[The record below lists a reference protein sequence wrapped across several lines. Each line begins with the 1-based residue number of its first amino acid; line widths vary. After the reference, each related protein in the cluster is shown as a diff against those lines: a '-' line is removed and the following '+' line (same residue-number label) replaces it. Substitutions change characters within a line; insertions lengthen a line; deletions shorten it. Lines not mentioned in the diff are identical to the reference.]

1 MDEEQIHAV
10 GEALRTKEHR
20 QKAINILKNIEHFP
34 DELVD
39 TSIEKLVFAFEQEDN
54 LYHQNE
60 ILKQLGK
67 MAKTHPE
74 RVAEFIP
81 SIACVLGEKI
91 EHQSS
96 SDIRSSALVT
106 EGTDILNSIIE
117 EVEGPLPVPISP
129 TDVEQ
134 LFEYGETPQRK
145 LGYRL
150 LGRTATPNAVRILTA
165 DIGYEVKSVKNARTE
180 AVNDATNIV
189 EQSIGGGGKITPE
202 EAYICL
208 SELYDS
214 THADI
219 NQEILPKV
227 QKILFERLDQDDS
240 DNEEILQ
247 ATGRLAKI
255 NRDFAQ
261 SLIEET
267 VRKLTEG
274 SANQDALWKVLQKI
288 ATWEST
294 LVIEGSKELLINT
307 VEADTSTPKQPF
319 SVIATLAATKQRRL
333 PANLVE
339 VVVDGL
345 YAYDKELAL
354 QAIKAVEN
362 IKFYPPPEQLIQ
374 LAKGDGD
381 VPTAA
386 KAAIRK
392 ITQDQKSK
400 TSAYVRDLENK
411 NKEVSLFARDSGE
424 LYLKQR
430 TSSGLWSD
438 VNVGTLRNQMVRET
452 IAAINRRDDSPL
464 VMPHYEPRD
473 VILIAVAVIL
483 NSTSESRQ
491 VGIYSPGSRSH
502 WGMKGEVRNEL
513 DKFGISDVPGRI
525 ADAAPIPELIPH
537 AYVWDENV
545 KNDSSGEASG
555 RFVLCKKLD
564 DLKHVSKLDVILQNL
579 SSRIPEGTEKKIREA
594 ESFHPDA
601 ILINTYSYYAKN
613 ERDARPRY
621 GPPHGLDTVST
632 LPSVNTIDEVLSER
646 DFQWHYHLS
655 EQAPYQTEKDSLSD
669 SYETSVGTWTLGD
682 DDVRALANASTLRI
696 KYVESSDLSA
706 LFNQLFELSASLRG
720 VDDHGSGGLI
730 FSRQLFFERLPVP
743 CKDFDEWIRER
754 YYKGERFLPPMIEER
769 IEDVKRKA
777 DTVESLE
784 AVQPLNR
791 ANQLLKQIAKQLH
804 SQNPMFEQL
813 RKEITEARKND
824 ERLAIFSG
832 SPKHAQILRDSLK
845 KHEVVTQSEFDRGSV
860 TVVSPDDARSM
871 GVHDRL
877 IIPGALHHENSGF
890 YVHPRVAE
898 TFVMTYDREWAS
910 MIERHANEF
919 VSLLNDTVGELDYS
933 PYAFPNVVGDLPVNN
948 PETIETIK
956 SENDSQVDSVVDTLN
971 VTASSESDETERK
984 LKVEIIADAMKS
996 VSSQEYR
1003 EESVRY
1009 ERETRHYTIETT
1021 NGEVIDLTNHDRVL
1035 RHRKMSDRE
1044 EYHWVSPCSLTGG
1057 DTFVVFPS
1065 EIKSV
1070 IWEEQIRAVY
1080 ETDIDADETLERLGQ
1095 WCKAIERIWTRVSDE
1110 TEFEGVYSEGKVHA
1124 KIYETIVRSVPD
1136 FNRNRRTVRTWFDSV
1151 LEADAPMDMV
1161 EDPSLRIGP
1170 RSHEDIEAIGRAF
1183 EYDLLITDAE
1193 DIEASMK
1200 RLRTVNRQQGH
1211 KLYEKLR
1218 DQMNSTQSN
1227 RVSDAAKHYEV
1238 IQVDEQNEE
1247 LRSE

>member
-1 MDEEQIHAV
+1 MNEEQIHAI
-10 GEALRTKEHR
+10 GEALRTEEHR
-20 QKAINILKNIEHFP
+20 QKAINILKKIEHFS

-39 TSIEKLVFAFEQEDN
+39 TWIEKLAFALEQEDN
-54 LYHQNE
+54 PYHQNE

-81 SIACVLGEKI
+81 SIACVVGKKI
-91 EHQSS
+91 EDQSS
-96 SDIRSSALVT
+96 SNIGSSALVT
-106 EGTDILNSIIE
+106 EGTDILNSIIV
-117 EVEGPLPVPISP
+117 EVEGPLPVPISS

-134 LFEYGETPQRK
+134 FFEYGETPQRK
-145 LGYRL
+145 LGYKL
-150 LGRTATPNAVRILTA
+150 LGWTATPNAVRMLTA
-165 DIGYEVKSVKNARTE
+165 DIGYEVESVKNTRTD
-180 AVNDATNIV
+180 AVNEATKIV
-189 EQSIGGGGKITPE
+189 EQSIDGDGKITPE

-214 THADI
+214 PHADV
-219 NQEILPKV
+219 NQEILSKA
-227 QKILFERLDQDDS
+227 QKILFERLNQDGS
-240 DNEEILQ
+240 DNEELLQ
-247 ATGRLAKI
+247 ATARLAKI

-261 SLIEET
+261 SLIEQT
-267 VRKLTEG
+267 VQKLTEG
-274 SANQDALWKVLQKI
+274 TANQDAWWKVLQKI

-294 LVIEGSKELLINT
+294 LVIKGSKELLI
-307 VEADTSTPKQPF
+307 DTIEDDTGTSKQSF
-319 SVIATLAATKQRRL
+319 SVISTLAATKQRHL
-333 PANLVE
+333 PADLVE

-345 YAYDKELAL
+345 YADDKELAL
-354 QAIKAVEN
+354 EAIKALEN

-374 LAKGDGD
+374 LSKGDGD

-386 KAAIRK
+386 KAAIRN
-392 ITQDQKSK
+392 IAQDQKSI
-400 TSAYVRDLENK
+400 TSAYVRDLENS
-411 NKEVSLFARDSGE
+411 NKEVSLFAGDSGE

-452 IAAINRRDDSPL
+452 IAAINRGDNSPL

-473 VILIAVAVIL
+473 VILVAVAVIL
-483 NSTSESRQ
+483 DSTSEGRQ

-513 DKFGISDVPGRI
+513 DKFGISDVPGRV

-537 AYVWDENV
+537 AYVWNENV
-545 KNDSSGEASG
+545 KNDSSGKASG

-564 DLKHVSKLDVILQNL
+564 DLKHVGKLDVILQNL
-579 SSRIPEGTEKKIREA
+579 SSRIPEGTEKKIRDA

-601 ILINTYSYYAKN
+601 ALINTYSYYAKN

-632 LPSVNTIDEVLSER
+632 LPSINTIDEVISEG
-646 DFQWHYHLS
+646 DFQWQYHLS

-682 DDVRALANASTLRI
+682 DDVRSLANASTLRI
-696 KYVESSDLSA
+696 KYVQSTDLSA

-720 VDDHGSGGLI
+720 VDDDGSGGLI

-743 CKDFDEWIRER
+743 CEDFDEWIRER
-754 YYKGERFLPPMIEER
+754 YYEGERFLPPMIEER

-791 ANQLLKQIAKQLH
+791 ANQLLQKIAKQLH
-804 SQNPMFEQL
+804 SQNPMFNQL
-813 RKEITEARKND
+813 QTEIAEARKNN

-845 KHEVVTQSEFDRGSV
+845 KHEIVTQSEFDRGSV
-860 TVVSPDDARSM
+860 TVVSPDDARSL

-877 IIPGALHHENSGF
+877 IIPGALHYENSGF

-898 TFVMTYDREWAS
+898 TLVMTYDREWAS
-910 MIERHANEF
+910 MIEKHANEF

-933 PYAFPNVVGDLPVNN
+933 PYAFPNVVGDLPLNEA
-948 PETIETIK
+948 ETIEPIK
-956 SENDSQVDSVVDTLN
+956 SENNSQIDSVVDTSN
-971 VTASSESDETERK
+971 VTASSESGETERK
-984 LKVEIIADAMKS
+984 SKVEIIADAMKS
-996 VSSQEYR
+996 VSAREYR
-1003 EESVRY
+1003 EESGRY
-1009 ERETRHYTIETT
+1009 ERETRHYTVETT

-1035 RHRKMSDRE
+1035 RHRKTSDRE
-1044 EYHWVSPCSLTGG
+1044 EYHWVSPGSLTGG
-1057 DTFVVFPS
+1057 DAFVVFPS

-1080 ETDIDADETLERLGQ
+1080 ETDTDADETLERLGQ

-1110 TEFEGVYSEGKVHA
+1110 AEFAGFYSENKVHA
-1124 KIYETIVRSVPD
+1124 RIYETIVRSVPGFD
-1136 FNRNRRTVRTWFDSV
+1136 RNRGTVRSWFDSV

-1170 RSHEDIEAIGRAF
+1170 RSYEDIEAIGRAF
-1183 EYDLLITDAE
+1183 EYDLLITDAK
-1193 DIEASMK
+1193 DIGASMEG
-1200 RLRTVNRQQGH
+1200 LRTVNRQQGH

-1218 DQMNSTQSN
+1218 DQMNSTQPN
-1227 RVSDAAKHYEV
+1227 RVSDAAKHYKV
-1238 IQVDEQNEE
+1238 IQVAEQNEDS
-1247 LRSE
+1247 RSE